1 LVPPRQSKGPRDE
14 DSTPDAITVTSG
26 SGAPVENLYGIYQR
40 LASIEAHIGFIA
52 AAVDDSKTKIESIA
66 KDVVETKAKFD
77 ILRPIAKTISKGIW
91 AVFILLVTF
100 GLTVLGMW
108 LKHHFN
114 W

>member
-1 LVPPRQSKGPRDE
+1 MARQPRDDRDD
-14 DSTPDAITVTSG
+14 DSTPDSISVTSG
-26 SGAPVENLYGIYQR
+26 GGASVDNLYGIYQR
-40 LASIEAHIGFIA
+40 LTSIESSITFITG
-52 AAVDDSKTKIESIA
+52 AVDDSKTKIDAIA
-66 KDVVETKAKFD
+66 KDVVETKAKFE
-77 ILRPIAKTISKGIW
+77 ILKPIAKAISKGIW